1 MTHEPVILLAEDS
14 DDDILLIRTAFTKA
28 NVFNRLQIV
37 RNGEDA
43 ISYLKGEG
51 RFTNPVDYP
60 LPGLLLLDL
69 KMPGKDGF
77 DVLRW
82 VRQQPT
88 LSALR
93 IVVLTS
99 SAEIRDVNLAYRLGA
114 NSFLVKPVDFQDFIQ
129 LSHFLKNYWLLFTKT
144 PEISRP
150 FPSSLRNP
158 FAPSSRPQLQRR
170 ANRARAFS
178 TP

>member
-1 MTHEPVILLAEDS
+1 MTDQPAILLAEDS

-82 VRQQPT
+82 VRQQT
-88 LSALR
+88 GLSALSV
-93 IVVLTS
+93 VVLTS
-99 SAEIRDVNLAYRLGA
+99 SEDMRDVNVAYKLGA
-114 NSFLVKPVDFQDFIQ
+114 NSFLVKPMDFENVVEMSKFLQGYW
-129 LSHFLKNYWLLFTKT
+129 LKLNRSAPTTRPPRESNLKN
-144 PEISRP
+144 SRDAE
-150 FPSSLRNP
+150 L
-158 FAPSSRPQLQRR
+158 
-170 ANRARAFS
+170 
-178 TP
+178 